1 MDQVAREICCPIT
14 HQLFLEPVM
23 TRDGHVYEREAIE
36 RWLRAND
43 TSPVTGLLL
52 SDKSVTPLHTI
63 ANTVQHLVGLGQQW
77 RVFSVMDTRDWL
89 RRKLQASTTNAANRA
104 DMNDLLAR
112 AFTGN
117 SDENLQIA
125 QLQLHIQLVRMADD
139 GRRDAQYVIEQLAS
153 FGERGDISSGWAPS
167 EGDVVTC
174 TAARVGFSRLKV
186 MIDSVPSTPWP
197 TVRGVLGKTGLVERV
212 DEDSSSVLVRFAHEP
227 EDLWLPQ
234 ISVVQHC

>member
-1 MDQVAREICCPIT
+1 
-14 HQLFLEPVM
+14 
-23 TRDGHVYEREAIE
+23 
-36 RWLRAND
+36 
-43 TSPVTGLLL
+43 
-52 SDKSVTPLHTI
+52 
-63 ANTVQHLVGLGQQW
+63 
-77 RVFSVMDTRDWL
+77 MDTRDWL
-89 RRKLQASTTNAANRA
+89 RRMLQASTTNAANRA

-227 EDLWLPQ
+227 W
-234 ISVVQHC
+234 SVVIVLVVPVADGIPELEQLLLDLSLELRAARQVGVQQGVNEQRVLQLCTDGRGQLRC